1 MEYLLSLVI
10 FFPAFAGI
18 FVFIIGNEPAKPY
31 GIIVSLL
38 ELVLVLILWIFFD
51 SNNFDMQF
59 VNHFEIVKSIGINYS
74 VGVDGISLFLIA
86 LNAFIIFLATIYLN
100 QTFDKNHYVVCLLL
114 LESILMGLFS
124 SLNVIMFYAFWELSL
139 LPILYIVG
147 VWGTGDRI
155 YAALKFFLYTFAASL
170 LMLVGILYMGYLS
183 FTQLGFWSFDLFD
196 WYKLS
201 IPMHLQIWL
210 FLAFFISIAVKIPI
224 IPFHTWLPYIYSDAP
239 AIGSLMLS
247 AVLLKMGTYALVR
260 FSIALFPDAS
270 FVLSFYIAIL
280 ALFMIVYGGI
290 IAFKQRDIKQVIA
303 YSSISHMGVAILG
316 IFSFNIEGISGSIFL
331 MVGHGVVS
339 GALFLLLGMLYHR
352 IKTRDIDSFG
362 GLASVAPH
370 YSAFFAI
377 VMFANVGL
385 PLTIGFVGEFLSLL
399 GFFKTSAII
408 TAIAGTTLI
417 ISAVYMLYLFRN
429 IFFGSIKDINKKMK
443 DLNFREYAVLIPVVI
458 VVVWLGIFPNTI
470 LTPMQE
476 STKNL
481 VQLMSNRAILSE
493 TIDHIDKVYISSNN
507 CSVECKNK
515 LAKKD

>member
-1 MEYLLSLVI
+1 MEHLLSLVI

-31 GIIVSLL
+31 GIIVSSL
-38 ELVLVLILWIFFD
+38 ELVLVLILWLFFD

-59 VNHFEIVKSIGINYS
+59 VNHFEIIKSIGINYS

-100 QTFDKNHYVVCLLL
+100 QAFDKNHYVVCLLL

-170 LMLVGILYMGYLS
+170 LMLVGILYMGYLC
-183 FTQLGFWSFDLFD
+183 FNQLGFWSFDIID

-201 IPMHLQIWL
+201 IPVDLQIWL

-270 FVLSFYIAIL
+270 FYLSFYIAML

-290 IAFKQRDIKQVIA
+290 IAFNQRDIKQVMA
-303 YSSISHMGVAILG
+303 YSSISHMGIAILG
-316 IFSFNIEGISGSIFL
+316 IFSFNVEGISGSIFL

-339 GALFLLLGMLYHR
+339 GALFLLLGMLYDR
-352 IKTRDIDSFG
+352 IKSRDVNSFG
-362 GLASVAPH
+362 GLSTVMPK
-370 YSAFFAI
+370 YSAFFVV
-377 VMFANVGL
+377 VMLANVGL
-385 PLTIGFVGEFLSLL
+385 PLTIGFIGEFLSLL
-399 GFFKTSAII
+399 GFFKTSVVI
-408 TAIAGTTLI
+408 TTIAGTTLI
-417 ISAVYMLYLFRN
+417 ISAAYMLFLYKN
-429 IFFGSIKDINKKMK
+429 IFFGAIKEVNTKLK
-443 DLNFREYAVLIPVVI
+443 DLSFREYAVLVPVVFVI
-458 VVVWLGIFPNTI
+458 VWLGVFPNVI

-476 STKNL
+476 STKSL
-481 VQLMSNRAILSE
+481 VQLMENRSIME
-493 TIDHIDKVYISSNN
+493 DTKNHISKVYISRFD
-507 CSVECKNK
+507 CDIDCKNK